1 MNCRESVHSAK
12 NINLLTCSYS
22 RNFHF
27 SMAQGQ
33 QDGKRVIDA
42 RVCVY
47 NEFNRFHW
55 DAVTE
60 GALNEQ

>member
-1 MNCRESVHSAK
+1 
-12 NINLLTCSYS
+12 
-22 RNFHF
+22 
-27 SMAQGQ
+27 MAQGQ